1 MTLVTS
7 SSGVAE
13 AGEADFSGL
22 VGSEEPR
29 LWTRPLRPLTE
40 ETSLGFEVIEFARLF
55 LGIAL
60 YPWQRWLLIHAL
72 ELNVDGTFRFR
83 RVIVLVARQ
92 NGKSLLAAVLAA
104 WWLFVDSDRFEDR
117 LPPFRFKVL
126 GTAQNLDTAQDVWNL
141 TGRWC
146 DLENDG
152 HVPALADL
160 VQKVQRKNGQ
170 PGIYLRNGAHYEVR
184 AASRKGGRGKAAA
197 RVLMDEMREQQTFDA
212 WDSVAQTTKA
222 IFNSQ
227 LWGISNA
234 GDVRSVVLRKLRDNL
249 LAEIEEWLARGL
261 DELEAYANG
270 EIAASTSALFE
281 WSAPDGCAL
290 DDVDAILQ
298 ANPSIGHGEI
308 TVEMCLQDA
317 RDMLE
322 ASYRT
327 EVLCQWVTSKVHSFI
342 SPKEWRPRH
351 TRIADI
357 EIPKGS
363 RTVWAI
369 DTSTPDR
376 STTWIAAAV
385 MTADG
390 RPFTTVRL
398 RRAGMLWVP
407 DYMAELAEASGH
419 KEVVIQARGT
429 AAVEF
434 IEPLKARG
442 LQVHAL
448 DGGQF
453 AMATGRMRDR
463 VRDRRLVVIEQP
475 PIDLAVEGG
484 VVTQYAENLA
494 WSRHKSQPIDIAGLV
509 AMTEALYGLEVLE
522 PAPAPVIP
530 PPPPKATTL
539 QRARGGDPS
548 RARSE
553 SVRTLQF

>member
-1 MTLVTS
+1 MTSVTS
-7 SSGVAE
+7 RTADVE
-13 AGEADFSGL
+13 AGESDFTGL
-22 VGSEEPR
+22 VGMEEPR

-146 DLENDG
+146 DVENDS
-152 HVPALADL
+152 HVPQLAGL

-170 PGIYLRNGAHYEVR
+170 PGIYLRSGAHYEVR

-234 GDVRSVVLRKLRDNL
+234 GDVRSVVLRKLRANL
-249 LAEIEEWLARGL
+249 LAEIEEWLSRGL

-308 TVEMCLQDA
+308 TVEMCLQDS

-342 SPKEWRPRH
+342 APKEWRPRQA
-351 TRIADI
+351 RIADI
-357 EIPKGS
+357 QIPRGA
-363 RTVWAI
+363 RTVWAV
-369 DTSTPDR
+369 DTSADR
-376 STTWIAAAV
+376 SMSWIAAAV

-390 RPFTTVRL
+390 RPFTTVRV

-407 DYMAELAEASGH
+407 DYLADLAAKSGW
-419 KEVVIQARGT
+419 KEVVLQGRGT
-429 AAVEF
+429 PAMEF
-434 IEPLKARG
+434 ADPLKVLG
-442 LQVHAL
+442 LHVHAI
-448 DGGQF
+448 DGGAF
-453 AMATGRMRDR
+453 AAATGRMRDR
-463 VRDRRLVVIEQP
+463 VRDRSLVVIEQP
-475 PIDLAVEGG
+475 PVDLAIEGG

-494 WSRHKSQPIDIAGLV
+494 WSRHKSQPVDIAGLV
-509 AMTEALYGLEVLE
+509 AMTEALYGLEVLSPPP
-522 PAPAPVIP
+522 PAPIFS
-530 PPPPKATTL
+530 PPPKAGVL
-539 QRARGGDPS
+539 AREGDS
-548 RARSE
+548 D
-553 SVRTLQF
+553 RTAEVSLATVNF